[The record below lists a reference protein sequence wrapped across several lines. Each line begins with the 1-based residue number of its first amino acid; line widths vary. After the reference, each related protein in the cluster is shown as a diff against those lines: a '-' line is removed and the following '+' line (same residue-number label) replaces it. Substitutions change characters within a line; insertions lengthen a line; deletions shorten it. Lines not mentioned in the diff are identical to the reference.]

1 MNIIIIAG
9 MPASGKSTIAAK
21 ISKAFGYPI
30 LEKDAIKEELFD
42 TIGFT
47 NYSEKRRHDVAATA
61 VLLRCTDALLQ
72 GGSSFICVNNFR
84 PEVQTQ
90 LQEIIDKHHCR
101 CVTVFF
107 GGDADA
113 FYQRYVQRDQ
123 KHLRHLGHVL
133 QDHYPPREGDSL
145 DYTMTRQEF
154 AEKFEQLGMADF
166 HIDGP
171 RIEVDATHPEKID
184 VDVLIKSIKTAL
196 EEGKTQ

>member
-9 MPASGKSTIAAK
+9 MPASGKSTVAAK

-47 NYSEKRRHDVAATA
+47 NYAEKRRHDVAATA

-84 PEVQTQ
+84 PEVQNQ
-90 LQEIIDKHHCR
+90 LQEIIHKHNCR

-107 GGDADA
+107 GGDGDA
-113 FYQRYVQRDQ
+113 FYQRYVERDQ

-154 AEKFEQLGMADF
+154 SEKFEQLGMADF
-166 HIDGP
+166 RIDGP
-171 RIEVDATHPEKID
+171 RIEVDATYPEKID
-184 VDVLIKSIKTAL
+184 VEELIRKIRMVL
-196 EEGKTQ
+196 EEEKA